1 MTTSIQ
7 KERQDKIVNHLKV
20 ENFMK
25 TTDLVELLNYS
36 EATIKRDLIELENQG
51 LIRRTRGGAVI
62 IDRRKIDIPYL
73 MKVDKFNDDK
83 EKERMAKLAKELIQN
98 DMNLFIDSSS
108 TALHLVHQLNKFE
121 GLQVITNGVITAS
134 LLSEYTSAKVNILGG
149 SIVPKRFTV
158 NGSKAYHDALTYN
171 VDLAFVSC
179 RGFDFSVGA
188 TETTEGEALI
198 KQSFRKGAKEVVLMV
213 THDKLNQKY
222 LHQSLNCSDIDY
234 MIVDKPLSKIELEG
248 LQKHKISVLY

>member
-108 TALHLVHQLNKFE
+108 TALHLVHHLNKFE

-234 MIVDKPLSKIELEG
+234 MIVDKPLSKIELED

>member
-222 LHQSLNCSDIDY
+222 LHQSLNCSDINY
-234 MIVDKPLSKIELEG
+234 MIVDKPLSKIELED

>member
-7 KERQDKIVNHLKV
+7 KERQDKIVNHLKI

-234 MIVDKPLSKIELEG
+234 MIVDKPLSKKELED

>member
-222 LHQSLNCSDIDY
+222 LHQSLNCSDINY

>member
-36 EATIKRDLIELENQG
+36 EATIKRDLIELEKQG

-73 MKVDKFNDDK
+73 MKVDKFNEDK

-213 THDKLNQKY
+213 THDKWNQKY

-234 MIVDKPLSKIELEG
+234 MIVDKPLSKIELED

>member
-234 MIVDKPLSKIELEG
+234 MIVDKPLSKIELED

>member
-179 RGFDFSVGA
+179 RGFDF
-188 TETTEGEALI
+188 L
-198 KQSFRKGAKEVVLMV
+198 
-213 THDKLNQKY
+213 
-222 LHQSLNCSDIDY
+222 
-234 MIVDKPLSKIELEG
+234 
-248 LQKHKISVLY
+248 

>member
-1 MTTSIQ
+1 MTTAIQ
-7 KERQDKIVNHLKV
+7 KERQDKIVNHLKL
-20 ENFMK
+20 ESFMK
-25 TTDLVELLNYS
+25 TIDLAGLLNYS

-62 IDRRKIDIPYL
+62 IDRQKIDIPYL

-83 EKERMAKLAKELIQN
+83 EKERMAKLAKELLHN

-179 RGFDFSVGA
+179 RGFDFTVGA
-188 TETTEGEALI
+188 TELTEGEALI
-198 KQSFRKGAKEVVLMV
+198 KQSFRKRSKEVVLMV
-213 THDKLNQKY
+213 THEKLNQKY

-234 MIVDKPLSKIELEG
+234 MILDKPLSKIELEH

>member
-234 MIVDKPLSKIELEG
+234 MIVDKPLSKIELED
-248 LQKHKISVLY
+248 LQKYKISVLY

>member
-222 LHQSLNCSDIDY
+222 LHQSLNCSDIEY
-234 MIVDKPLSKIELEG
+234 MIVDKPLSKIELED

>member
-234 MIVDKPLSKIELEG
+234 MIVDKPFSKIELED

>member
-7 KERQDKIVNHLKV
+7 KERQDKIVNHLKI

-234 MIVDKPLSKIELEG
+234 MIVDKPLSKIELED
-248 LQKHKISVLY
+248 LQKYKISVLY

>member
-234 MIVDKPLSKIELEG
+234 MIVDKPLSKKELED